1 MTAWRLPDDG
11 LMTARWLPDDG
22 LKSALQLLIRLSD
35 DYPDDFHLIA
45 WHLPDNCLMTAWLF
59 LDHCRMT
66 AWGQP
71 DICLTSVFVDRKYN
85 AKSWILI
92 DKKHT
97 MVSWKT
103 RQNAPL
109 YLQTPAQQAA
119 PKVSPEKN
127 RENAAP
133 KTGSTVQKRP
143 FLQRRSSPNKI
154 INKNTSGAAAAAAD
168 TSNAATTTGKSKAKV
183 SIFFPFVL
191 FIRFITCQ
199 PLILN
204 SEFTNIWILFTFF
217 SGLIFILYNNVIIT
231 ANLNWKLR
239 RFRIQNWF
247 QPILDRWHSTGTN

>member
-22 LKSALQLLIRLSD
+22 LTSALQLLIRLSD

-154 INKNTSGAAAAAAD
+154 INKNTSGAAAATAD
-168 TSNAATTTGKSKAKV
+168 TSNAATTGKSKAKV
-183 SIFFPFVL
+183 SIFFVFVL
-191 FIRFITCQ
+191 FIHGSLHVNHQ
-199 PLILN
+199 SWILN
-204 SEFTNIWILFTFF
+204 LGFFFTIDF
-217 SGLIFILYNNVIIT
+217 SLIF
-231 ANLNWKLR
+231 
-239 RFRIQNWF
+239 
-247 QPILDRWHSTGTN
+247 

>member
-1 MTAWRLPDDG
+1 MT
-11 LMTARWLPDDG
+11 
-22 LKSALQLLIRLSD
+22 SLQ
-35 DYPDDFHLIA
+35 
-45 WHLPDNCLMTAWLF
+45 LPDNCFDDCLMTAWELSGNC
-59 LDHCRMT
+59 LTNAWQMPDECLTT
-66 AWGQP
+66 AWQMPNNGLTTAGWLP
-71 DICLTSVFVDRKYN
+71 DGGPTFAWLLLMRLSDYYPDDCHLMPDYCATTTCWLPDYFLTTAGWLPDNSLTSVFVDRKYN

-168 TSNAATTTGKSKAKV
+168 TSNAATTGKSKAKV
-183 SIFFPFVL
+183 SIFFVFVL
-191 FIRFITCQ
+191 FIHGSLHVNHQ
-199 PLILN
+199 SWILN
-204 SEFTNIWILFTFF
+204 LRFFFTIDF
-217 SGLIFILYNNVIIT
+217 SLIF
-231 ANLNWKLR
+231 
-239 RFRIQNWF
+239 
-247 QPILDRWHSTGTN
+247 